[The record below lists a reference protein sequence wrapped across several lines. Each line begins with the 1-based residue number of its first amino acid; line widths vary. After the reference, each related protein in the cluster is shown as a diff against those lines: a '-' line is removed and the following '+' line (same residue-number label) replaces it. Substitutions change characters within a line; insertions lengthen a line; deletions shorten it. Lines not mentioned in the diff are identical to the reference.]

1 MHVDPARGCASQP
14 TPSLPRLLPRPKY
27 CTPELTGVWKE
38 RRKKGEE
45 RKKDKEEALLI
56 GDALILGKAAR
67 LYRGWANIGV
77 PCDGQGGSKIREEK
91 EWRGKE

>member
-14 TPSLPRLLPRPKY
+14 TPSLPRLLPRPK

-45 RKKDKEEALLI
+45 RKRDKEEALLI
-56 GDALILGKAAR
+56 GDTLILGKAAR